1 MEQEEQ
7 EVEEKQAAP
16 EEKQDKEKIEA
27 KEILEKKLKM
37 LGVVGVVQDEKT
49 GMLIGIEENGTP
61 KVIDQDEA
69 FLIIKNMHTLNR
81 NRNDYALGDKAAAD
95 GEMNQSNRLDTTQ
108 VKEAEEKSEEKQK
121 KIEAQQRAQ
130 EARKKLESRKSQEDN
145 AMDKAWNKVFGGGK
159 NKQKS
164 DIHRGIISERLRKL
178 CNVVATRAAK
188 NLGKTIQKT
197 ARQVSRKIGGRP

>member
-1 MEQEEQ
+1 MDKEEQ
-7 EVEEKQAAP
+7 EVEEKQSVP
-16 EEKQDKEKIEA
+16 EEKQDKEKVEA

-49 GMLIGIEENGTP
+49 GMLIGIEENGNP

-69 FLIIKNMHTLNR
+69 FLIVKNMHILNR

-95 GEMNQSNRLDTTQ
+95 GETNQSNRLDTTQ
-108 VKEAEEKSEEKQK
+108 VKEAEEKSEEEQK

-145 AMDKAWNKVFGGGK
+145 AMDKAWNKFFGGGK

-164 DIHRGIISERLRKL
+164 DIHRGIIPKELRKI
-178 CNVVATRAAK
+178 CDHVAQRAAK

-197 ARQVSRKIGGRP
+197 ARQISRQVGGRP